1 MNCRKLFT
9 FLTVLFG
16 GALLVHGLVIPRS
29 EACAADTDFDQ
40 DGLDSVA
47 EIKRSGV
54 PLKRC
59 SSL

>member
-1 MNCRKLFT
+1 MNGRKLVT

-16 GALLVHGLVIPRS
+16 GALLARGLAIPKS
-29 EACAADTDFDQ
+29 EACAADTDFEQ
-40 DGLDSVA
+40 DGLDSIA

-54 PLKRC
+54 PFKRC